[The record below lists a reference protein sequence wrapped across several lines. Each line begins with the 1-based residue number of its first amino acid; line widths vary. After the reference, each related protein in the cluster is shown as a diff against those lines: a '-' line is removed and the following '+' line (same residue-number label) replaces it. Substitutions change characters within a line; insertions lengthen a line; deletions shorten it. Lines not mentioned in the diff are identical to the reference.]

1 VEGFPESVLR
11 VFAGSKIPVP
21 NNMKFVIGLP
31 EYQTLFVGGSAPSQ
45 IDILS

>member
-11 VFAGSKIPVP
+11 VFAGSKLPEL

-31 EYQTLFVGGSAPSQ
+31 EYQTPFVGGSAPSQ